1 MEEGVITDA
10 CDNVDWLDDFPVDA
24 ELPICNL
31 RREQIPLPEL
41 LTREGYQRVVTVR
54 DVRFRFT
61 AVSFRHYTSHVFLF
75 EREVDGHWT
84 QARVHT
90 PDKFL
95 VIELNRQFVGFIY
108 AVIEAE
114 PTALIIE
121 FRTVVDDRSLRNF
134 CRKATTYL
142 ARRLNATYKINTCRS
157 EIEYVLTL
165 PSTRND

>member
-1 MEEGVITDA
+1 MTDA

-95 VIELNRQFVGFIY
+95 VIELIRQFVGFIY

-114 PTALIIE
+114 PTVGCLKAVSRAQFSCPGFGPRYPRTPQYLGQLIG
-121 FRTVVDDRSLRNF
+121 FS
-134 CRKATTYL
+134 A
-142 ARRLNATYKINTCRS
+142 
-157 EIEYVLTL
+157 
-165 PSTRND
+165 